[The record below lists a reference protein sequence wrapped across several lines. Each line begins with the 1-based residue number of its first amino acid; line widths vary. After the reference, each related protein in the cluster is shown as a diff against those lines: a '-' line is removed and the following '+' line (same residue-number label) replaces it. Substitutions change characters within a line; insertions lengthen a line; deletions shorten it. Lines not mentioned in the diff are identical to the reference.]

1 MKFPKTQSS
10 SIGTTG
16 ATGVALM
23 VMHLTG
29 FVNGWAWP
37 ILYIFLIFCAVVQEN
52 GKG

>member
-10 SIGTTG
+10 SKGTTG

-29 FVNGWAWP
+29 FVNGGAWP
-37 ILYIFLIFCAVVQEN
+37 ILYIFLIFSAVVHEN
-52 GKG
+52 RKG